1 MAWHLFAIILEKLV
15 TRADARVP
23 NLMFTFCSH
32 CVRFVRFLF
41 ALGAYFV
48 LTLCSLGAY
57 FVLAMALTGLL
68 AAQAPLLQVN
78 GSAPKTSNKHRK
90 TNGTC
95 CLPLSTK
102 A

>member
-1 MAWHLFAIILEKLV
+1 MSYEYYVRILFIL
-15 TRADARVP
+15 
-23 NLMFTFCSH
+23 CSL
-32 CVRFVRFLF
+32 FVRFLF

-57 FVLAMALTGLL
+57 FVLTMALTGLL

-90 TNGTC
+90 TNGTSIS
-95 CLPLSTK
+95 STSENK
-102 A
+102 RPRP